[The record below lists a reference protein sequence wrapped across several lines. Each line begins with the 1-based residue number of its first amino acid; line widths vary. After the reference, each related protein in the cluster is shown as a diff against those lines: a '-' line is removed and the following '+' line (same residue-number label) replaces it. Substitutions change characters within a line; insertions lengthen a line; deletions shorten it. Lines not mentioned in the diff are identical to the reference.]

1 MSIYAFEGKR
11 PTIAPTAF
19 IHESAQIIGD
29 VVIGENCFVGAGA
42 IIRADYGIIR
52 IGDRVAVEEGCHIH
66 VAPGETCHIRSEV
79 ILGHGA
85 IVHCSE
91 IQSNARLGMGAIVSL
106 GSVVEE
112 WAVIGD
118 GAVVPPNQ
126 KVTSGR
132 VFVGNPAKDIR
143 GLSSQEKE
151 DTAWA
156 IKLYA
161 DLCDR
166 YRASLERLSP

>member
-1 MSIYAFEGKR
+1 MSIYAFEGER
-11 PTIAPTAF
+11 PIIAPTAF
-19 IHESAQIIGD
+19 THESAQIIGN

-42 IIRADYGIIR
+42 IIGADYGTIR

-66 VAPGETCHIRSEV
+66 VAPGETCHICSDV

-85 IVHCSE
+85 IVHCAE
-91 IQSNARLGMGAIVSL
+91 IQSNVRLGMGAIVSL

-132 VFVGNPAKDIR
+132 VFLGNPAKDVR
-143 GLSSQEKE
+143 GVSSQEKE
-151 DTAWA
+151 GTTWG

-166 YRASLERLSP
+166 YRASLDHLSP